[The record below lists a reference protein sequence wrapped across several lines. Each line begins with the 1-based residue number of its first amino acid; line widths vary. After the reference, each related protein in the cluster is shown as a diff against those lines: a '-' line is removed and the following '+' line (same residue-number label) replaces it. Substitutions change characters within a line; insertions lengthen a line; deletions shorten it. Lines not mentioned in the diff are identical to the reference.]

1 MGNHVKKVVFS
12 KTFSL
17 VALTVVLAI
26 ALYIFNH
33 GFLSVGNLRGMMN
46 NMCVQGIMLACGA
59 MLLMSGN
66 IDLSTGSIAAL
77 ASMLFAQL
85 LVSFPGLPWPI
96 SILITLVFGAGLGLF
111 NVFFMNVLNLM
122 PFIVTIGMS
131 SVYSG
136 IAILWTKGNNLSIN
150 VASFT
155 NLGKLAI
162 FDTIPVFFVAMVIIV
177 IIHGFVL
184 ANTQFGRSVYMIGG
198 NPYAARLSG
207 LNPNRIR
214 ASLFTINS
222 TVASLA
228 GIIWVAQK
236 KMGSASNMITAAP
249 NMTALT
255 AMILGGVSFMG
266 GAGGMAGAFAGMLL
280 LNVFTF
286 GLTILKI
293 PTFVNIA
300 MQGLLLITA
309 LIMDNVNSMRVSR
322 GLKAAAIKEGAKKK
336 AA

>member
-1 MGNHVKKVVFS
+1 MGKHIKKILHS

-17 VALTVVLAI
+17 IALTVVLGAI
-26 ALYIFNH
+26 LYMYNH
-33 GFLSVGNLRGMMN
+33 GFLAKGNIRGMMN

-77 ASMLFAQL
+77 GSMLFAQL

-96 SILITLVFGAGLGLF
+96 AIVITLVFGACLGLI
-111 NVFFMNVLNLM
+111 NVFFMNVMNLM

-136 IAILWTKGNNLSIN
+136 IAVLWTKGNNISIN

-155 NLGKLAI
+155 NLNKVAL
-162 FDTIPVFFVAMVIIV
+162 FDIIPLFFIIMVVIV
-177 IIHGFVL
+177 LIHGFVL
-184 ANTQFGRSVYMIGG
+184 SNTQFGRSVYMIGG

-207 LNPNRIR
+207 LNPKKIR
-214 ASLFTINS
+214 AKLYVINS
-222 TVASLA
+222 TVATFA

-236 KMGSASNMITAAP
+236 KMASASNMITAAP

-255 AMILGGVSFMG
+255 ATILGGVSFMG
-266 GAGGMAGAFAGMLL
+266 GSGGMAGAFAGMLL

-293 PTFVNIA
+293 PTFINIA
-300 MQGLLLITA
+300 MQGLLLIVA
-309 LIMDNVNSMRVSR
+309 LILDNINAMRVSR
-322 GLKAAAIKEGAKKK
+322 GLKAAAIKNEKK